1 MELYKT
7 YGVSVMFVAGG
18 ILLLLVSMIFLNKI
32 IEINL
37 YSTYFII
44 SKKMLATCLAVALFF
59 FALVYQ
65 VFSRTGQP
73 LNEKF
78 GWIHFFLTVLGGLI
92 LVCAPIANSAAGDYQ
107 ARRQNMEFL
116 SMLCLISFG
125 VFCFG
130 QVILIINIARFYL
143 QK

>member
-7 YGVSVMFVAGG
+7 HGISVMFVAGA
-18 ILLLLVSMIFLNKI
+18 ILLVLASLLFLNKI
-32 IEINL
+32 VEINL
-37 YSTYFII
+37 YETYFII
-44 SKKMLATCLAVALFF
+44 SKKTLATGLAIALFF
-59 FALVYQ
+59 FALVYL

-78 GWIHFFLTVLGGLI
+78 GWIHFLLTVLGGLI
-92 LVCAPIANSAAGDYQ
+92 LICAPIANSAPGDYQ
-107 ARRQNMEFL
+107 TMRQNMVFL
-116 SMLCLISFG
+116 SKLSLISFG
-125 VFCFG
+125 VFCLG